1 MSRPVNAFARMDEPI
16 HPHGGHAAGGR
27 AKPVTP
33 GAAAVCGVGAE
44 LADRALVV
52 TMPADEPR
60 GLGVVRGMEQLDFN
74 LLFRWFVGL
83 AMDDPI

>member
-1 MSRPVNAFARMDEPI
+1 MDEPI

-33 GAAAVCGVGAE
+33 GAVGAE

-52 TMPADEPR
+52 TMPA
-60 GLGVVRGMEQLDFN
+60 V
-74 LLFRWFVGL
+74 
-83 AMDDPI
+83 

>member
-1 MSRPVNAFARMDEPI
+1 MIGRNGGGHQMSRPGNALARMDEPI

-52 TMPADEPR
+52 TLPA
-60 GLGVVRGMEQLDFN
+60 V
-74 LLFRWFVGL
+74 
-83 AMDDPI
+83 